1 METVAALAGVS
12 AATVSRVL
20 NGSAR
25 VSPPVRAAVQSAVE
39 YLGYVPNKAARSLVT
54 RRSDSVALVVREPL
68 EFGVTDP
75 YLSKMIVASS
85 QSAVRTGRQ
94 LVVLIAQDD
103 EAHDCVADHVKAC
116 HIDGVVLSSVH
127 ADDPLP
133 QQLHRAGIP
142 LVICGRPAP
151 HLHGFCSV
159 DVDNL
164 RGGRMAT
171 RRLLETGRRTI
182 ATITGPTDMTVC
194 LDRLQGF
201 RETLYEAGRTPEF
214 VAHGDFTRQSGERAM
229 RDLLQREPGL
239 DGVFVASDL
248 MALGAIRVL
257 RSAGRRIPED
267 VAVVGFDDIEL
278 SQHTDPPLT
287 TVRQPVAEQAAMLM
301 DCLVHQIVDGTPV
314 GPRILA
320 PDLVVRQ
327 SG

>member
-25 VSPPVRAAVQSAVE
+25 VSPPVKSAVQSAVE
-39 YLGYVPNKAARSLVT
+39 RLGYVPNRAARSLVT

-103 EAHDCVADHVKAC
+103 EVHDCVADHVQAC

-133 QQLHRAGIP
+133 QQLRRAGVP
-142 LVICGRPAP
+142 LVICGRPARD
-151 HLHGFCSV
+151 LHGFCSV

-164 RGGRMAT
+164 GGGRMAT
-171 RRLLETGRRTI
+171 RRLLETGRRTV

-194 LDRLQGF
+194 LDRLRGF
-201 RETLYEAGRTPEF
+201 RETLCEAGRAPGL
-214 VAHGDFTRQSGERAM
+214 VARGDFTRQSGERAM
-229 RDLLQREPGL
+229 RDLLQRAPGL

-248 MALGAIRVL
+248 MAVGAIRVL
-257 RSAGRRIPED
+257 RSEGRRVPED
-267 VAVVGFDDIEL
+267 VAVVGFDDIDL

-287 TVRQPVAEQAAMLM
+287 TVRQPVAEQAEMLM
-301 DCLVHQIVDGTPV
+301 ECLVRQIVDGASVEPKV
-314 GPRILA
+314 LA